1 MLKNVKG
8 PIKNGQSKHIVNIGQ
23 TRHRTKTNNQMKNQN
38 ETQQTNKQKLKAKH
52 NTENTIIFNLMWNHK
67 RLENTK
73 KQKTRT
79 KTKNKNKNKTR
90 TKNKQN

>member
-1 MLKNVKG
+1 MDNSNTLTILGKLD
-8 PIKNGQSKHIVNIGQ
+8 
-23 TRHRTKTNNQMKNQN
+23 TERR
-38 ETQQTNKQKLKAKH
+38 QTNKWKIKTKHNKQTNKIKTKH

-73 KQKTRT
+73 KQKTKT
-79 KTKNKNKNKTR
+79 KTKIKNKNKNKTR

>member
-1 MLKNVKG
+1 MDNPNTLSILGKLDTERRQTTKWKN
-8 PIKNGQSKHIVNIGQ
+8 
-23 TRHRTKTNNQMKNQN
+23 
-38 ETQQTNKQKLKAKH
+38 KAKH